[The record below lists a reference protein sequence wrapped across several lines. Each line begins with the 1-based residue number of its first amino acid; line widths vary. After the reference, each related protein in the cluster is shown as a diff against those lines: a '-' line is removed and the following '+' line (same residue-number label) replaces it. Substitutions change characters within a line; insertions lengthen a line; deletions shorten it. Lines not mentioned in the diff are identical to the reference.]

1 MKSMASQILSKVG
14 GGRKTKVN
22 EADEGSNSK
31 EILIMIRSA
40 VQQLEFLKEQF
51 TDGDID
57 EQKLYEK
64 CIQVFEAGY
73 NQVKFSYNKKF

>member
-1 MKSMASQILSKVG
+1 
-14 GGRKTKVN
+14 
-22 EADEGSNSK
+22 
-31 EILIMIRSA
+31 MIRSA